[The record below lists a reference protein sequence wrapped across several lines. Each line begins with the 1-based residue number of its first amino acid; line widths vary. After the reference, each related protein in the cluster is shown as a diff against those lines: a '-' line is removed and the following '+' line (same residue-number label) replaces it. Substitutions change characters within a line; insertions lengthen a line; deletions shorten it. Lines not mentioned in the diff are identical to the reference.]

1 MDGHRST
8 IGFPGFPKMEYVTS
22 SLSDG
27 IVSPHSKCK
36 SPLCERL
43 HVLISTVVG
52 DDALHLNVRRSSLRM
67 IRCDCNVLNMLF
79 KVCCFTDAGNDSKT
93 RK

>member
-1 MDGHRST
+1 MDGHRSM
-8 IGFPGFPKMEYVTS
+8 IGFPGFPKIEYVTS

-43 HVLISTVVG
+43 HFLISTDVD
-52 DDALHLNVRRSSLRM
+52 DDALRLNVCRSLRM
-67 IRCDCNVLNMLF
+67 IRCDDCNVVLNM
-79 KVCCFTDAGNDSKT
+79 VCLIFRSGERTQRT

>member
-1 MDGHRST
+1 MDGHRSM
-8 IGFPGFPKMEYVTS
+8 IGFPGFPKIEYVTS

-43 HVLISTVVG
+43 Q
-52 DDALHLNVRRSSLRM
+52 
-67 IRCDCNVLNMLF
+67 VLNS
-79 KVCCFTDAGNDSKT
+79 TDVDDVL
-93 RK
+93 RL